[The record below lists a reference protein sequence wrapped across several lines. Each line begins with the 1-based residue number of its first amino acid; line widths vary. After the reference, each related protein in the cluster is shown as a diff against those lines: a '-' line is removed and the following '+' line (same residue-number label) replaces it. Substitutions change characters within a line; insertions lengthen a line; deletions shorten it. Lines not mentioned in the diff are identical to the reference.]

1 MISEKMQS
9 MINDQI
15 NYELFSSYLY
25 YAMAAYFE
33 ESDLPGFANWMQ
45 VQTREELLHVD
56 KFFNYVNER
65 DGRVTLKAIEAPKTS
80 WESPLEAFQE
90 ALEHERSVSA
100 RINELAKQALSE
112 GDHATNFFLQ
122 WFINE
127 QIEEEASARD
137 IVQRLRRFGQD
148 GHTLFMIDRELAQR
162 VLTLP
167 TPTDTGA

>member
-45 VQTREELLHVD
+45 IQTREELIHVD

-65 DGRVTLKAIEAPKTS
+65 DGRVTLKAIEAPETS
-80 WESPLEAFQE
+80 WESPLAAFQE

-100 RINELAKQALSE
+100 RINELAKQALSKTITPPTSSCN
-112 GDHATNFFLQ
+112 GSSTNRSRKKPRYGTSCSVC
-122 WFINE
+122 
-127 QIEEEASARD
+127 AVSAR
-137 IVQRLRRFGQD
+137 
-148 GHTLFMIDRELAQR
+148 
-162 VLTLP
+162 
-167 TPTDTGA
+167 TDTPCS